1 VEVSII
7 KTRDLPQPLI
17 GLHMHDLYSTFS
29 RAFATTTIPLS
40 LLLLM
45 DEATPDVYAGV
56 LIITTIISVV
66 YTLGWSVAQR

>member
-1 VEVSII
+1 
-7 KTRDLPQPLI
+7 
-17 GLHMHDLYSTFS
+17 MHDLYSTFS

-56 LIITTIISVV
+56 LIITTVISVV
-66 YTLGWSVAQR
+66 YTMGWAVAQR